1 MNTEQRIKTAMNT
14 FNAQTLTELKYI
26 ICTKMQELKVK
37 AYNWDSYAAQQLQE
51 LNSLL
56 NDIEN
61 FEMSKHNTA
70 KQESKQSQPIYAVC
84 GDYDE
89 QTFIV
94 KLTLN
99 LEEARKIKKEYLKQ
113 NPDHNYSYYIIQ
125 QNDKKLNYIE

>member
-1 MNTEQRIKTAMNT
+1 MNTEQRIKTAMKT

>member
-1 MNTEQRIKTAMNT
+1 MNIEQRIKTAMKT

-61 FEMSKHNTA
+61 FEMSKRNTA

-84 GDYDE
+84 EVYDE
-89 QTFIV
+89 QTFIL

-99 LEEARKIKKEYLKQ
+99 LEEAMKIKEECLEQ
-113 NPDHNYSYYIIQ
+113 NPDPNYSYYIIQ
-125 QNDKKLNYIE
+125 QNAKELNYIE

>member
-1 MNTEQRIKTAMNT
+1 MNIEQRIQTAMKT

-37 AYNWDSYAAQQLQE
+37 AYNWDSYVAQQLQE

-61 FEMSKHNTA
+61 FEMPKRNTA

-89 QTFIV
+89 QTSIV

-99 LEEARKIKKEYLKQ
+99 LEEARQIKEEYLEQ
-113 NPDHNYSYYIIQ
+113 NPDPNYSYYIIQ
-125 QNDKKLNYIE
+125 QNAKEVNYIE

>member
-1 MNTEQRIKTAMNT
+1 MNIEQRIKTAMK
-14 FNAQTLTELKYI
+14 ASDAKTLTELKYI
-26 ICTKMQELKVK
+26 ICNNMQELKVK
-37 AYNWDSYAAQQLQE
+37 AYNWDSYAAMQLQE

-61 FEMSKHNTA
+61 FEMSKRNTA

-89 QTFIV
+89 RTFIV

-99 LEEARKIKKEYLKQ
+99 LEEARKIKEEYLEQ
-113 NPDHNYSYYIIQ
+113 NPDPNYSYYIIQ
-125 QNDKKLNYIE
+125 QNAKELKYIE

>member
-1 MNTEQRIKTAMNT
+1 MNTEQRIKTAMKT

-26 ICTKMQELKVK
+26 ICTKMQELKVR

-61 FEMSKHNTA
+61 FEMSKCNTA

-99 LEEARKIKKEYLKQ
+99 LEEARKIKEEYRKQ

-125 QNDKKLNYIE
+125 QNDKKLNYLE

>member
-1 MNTEQRIKTAMNT
+1 MNTEQRIKTAMKT

-26 ICTKMQELKVK
+26 ICTKMQGLKVR

-89 QTFIV
+89 HTFIV

-99 LEEARKIKKEYLKQ
+99 LEEARKIKKERLEQ
-113 NPDHNYSYYIIQ
+113 HQDHDYSYYIIQ
-125 QNDKKLNYIE
+125 QNAKEIKYLE

>member
-1 MNTEQRIKTAMNT
+1 MNTEQRIKTAMKT

-61 FEMSKHNTA
+61 FEMSKRNTDN
-70 KQESKQSQPIYAVC
+70 QESKQSQPIYAVC

-89 QTFIV
+89 HTFIV

-99 LEEARKIKKEYLKQ
+99 LEEARKSKKERREQ
-113 NPDHNYSYYIIQ
+113 HPDHDYSFYIIQ
-125 QNDKKLNYIE
+125 QNAKEIKYLE